1 MKERRKNNVEFKVED
16 KRIVLDDPSPVIK
29 SGSHELSNDTNGPSP
44 RLDGS
49 LSDFWLKKIKKK
61 KGGCEEDDCQSS
73 NFTGNDS
80 TFLC

>member
-29 SGSHELSNDTNGPSP
+29 SGSHELSNDTNGLSP

-49 LSDFWLKKIKKK
+49 LSDFWLKKKKD
-61 KGGCEEDDCQSS
+61 GEEDDCQSC

-80 TFLC
+80 PF